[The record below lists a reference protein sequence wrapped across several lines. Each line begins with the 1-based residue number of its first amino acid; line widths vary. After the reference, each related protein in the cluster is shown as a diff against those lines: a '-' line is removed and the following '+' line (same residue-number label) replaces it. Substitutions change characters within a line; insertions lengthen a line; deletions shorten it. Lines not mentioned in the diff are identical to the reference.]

1 MKKAVFSMV
10 FAAVLLSGCGSANQ
24 SSKNSSEESTN
35 ASSTTMSSV
44 AILDKF
50 ENQEEI
56 GEGTLNLTNGS
67 EDTTHNEEVT
77 IVHDPK
83 DVPTLITIN
92 TEDIDE
98 DHLSY
103 LYADGQLLTSD
114 ELGHTQL
121 NVELQGVPSSVVEG
135 KHVFQLVQ
143 YDNDKEDGKIITF
156 KQQPYTV
163 QEKD

>member
-1 MKKAVFSMV
+1 MKKAVFSMI
-10 FAAVLLSGCGSANQ
+10 FAAVLLSGCGSTDQ
-24 SSKNSSEESTN
+24 SSSNSSEKATE
-35 ASSTTMSSV
+35 ASSTTASSV

-56 GEGTLNLTNGS
+56 GEGILNLTNGS
-67 EDTTHNEEVT
+67 EDTAHGEEVT
-77 IVHDPK
+77 IEYDPAN
-83 DVPTLITIN
+83 VPTTITIN

-135 KHVFQLVQ
+135 KHVLQLVQ
-143 YDNDKEDGKIITF
+143 YDNDKEDGNIITF

-163 QEKD
+163 NEKS

>member
-1 MKKAVFSMV
+1 MKKAVFSMI
-10 FAAVLLSGCGSANQ
+10 FAAVLLSGCGSVNQ
-24 SSKNSSEESTN
+24 SSKDSSEESTK

-143 YDNDKEDGKIITF
+143 YDNDQEDGKIITF
-156 KQQPYTV
+156 KQQSYTV
-163 QEKD
+163 QEKE